1 MTTTESSEP
10 RRAAHQKFRAGAE
23 LTSFTVHAASKR
35 NAGLTKDILLTPL
48 PTIAVEFKWDS
59 NVLTCR
65 TVYNKSLWII
75 LIFHLELLKILLSSM
90 LLHSYR

>member
-48 PTIAVEFKWDS
+48 PTIAVEFK
-59 NVLTCR
+59 
-65 TVYNKSLWII
+65 
-75 LIFHLELLKILLSSM
+75 
-90 LLHSYR
+90 